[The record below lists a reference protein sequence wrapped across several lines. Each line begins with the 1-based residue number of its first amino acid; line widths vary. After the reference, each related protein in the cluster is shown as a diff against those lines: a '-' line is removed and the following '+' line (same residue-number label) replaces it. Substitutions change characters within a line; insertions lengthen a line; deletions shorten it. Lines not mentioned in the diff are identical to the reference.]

1 MARILAPDELGEAAR
16 ILANGGLVAFPTETV
31 YGLGADATNSAAV
44 ARIFAAKGRPTTNP
58 LIVHLDS
65 AASAPK
71 WAAHWPEPARRLAEA
86 FWPGPLA
93 LLKLVQRPLAA
104 PSANRSNRLS
114 PTRAEHVAEELG
126 GAVDAIVD
134 GGPCHVGIE
143 STVCEILELGFRILR
158 PGAISPAQIAEI
170 AGLPLLEQ
178 DAVRCEDDVLRSP
191 GQFPRH
197 YAPRVPLILV
207 EMSQHQE
214 PPPGVVFLRIGQ
226 RETDGYPLLPPSP
239 AGFGQRLYDALRR
252 AEATEGA
259 QAIWLESPPRTP
271 EWDAI
276 WDRLRR
282 ASAMED

>member
-1 MARILAPDELGEAAR
+1 M
-16 ILANGGLVAFPTETV
+16 
-31 YGLGADATNSAAV
+31 
-44 ARIFAAKGRPTTNP
+44 RPTPKPWHGSSPPRAAPASNP

-71 WAAHWPEPARRLAEA
+71 WAAHWPESAQRLTET
-86 FWPGPLA
+86 FWPGPLTIVVPAASGIAPAVLAGGSTVGLRVPAHPVALA
-93 LLKLVQRPLAA
+93 LLRLVQLPLAA

-114 PTRAEHVAEELG
+114 PTRAEHVAEEFG
-126 GAVDAIVD
+126 DAVDAIVD

-143 STVCEILELGFRILR
+143 STVCEILETGFRILR
-158 PGAISPAQIAEI
+158 PGAISPAQIAEVS
-170 AGLPLLEQ
+170 GLSLLQQQATRQ
-178 DAVRCEDDVLRSP
+178 DAEVLRSP

-197 YAPRVPLILV
+197 YAPRIPLIMVSPDRL
-207 EMSQHQE
+207 ME
-214 PPPGVVFLRIGQ
+214 PPPGVVLLRLGTSEAD
-226 RETDGYPLLPPSP
+226 RYPILPPSP

-259 QAIWLESPPRTP
+259 LAIWLESPPQTP

-282 ASAMED
+282 AMTTMP